1 MIRKASKEDVKRI
14 IELLHQ
20 VNMVH
25 HVLRPDLFKPHTT
38 KYNEQELEAMFNDE
52 SKPIFVYDD
61 SNRPSETTGAQET
74 VLGYAFCQI
83 TEVKNNQ
90 LLEDIKTL
98 YIDDICVDEN
108 ARGKHVGKALYEY
121 VRDYAKT
128 IGCNNITLNVW
139 EGNEPALRFY
149 RNMGMQ
155 VQKTTMEI
163 IL

>member
-1 MIRKASKEDVKRI
+1 MIRKASKEDIQRI

-25 HVLRPDLFKPHTT
+25 HVIRPDLFKPYTT
-38 KYNEQELEAMFNDE
+38 KYNEQELEAMLGDD
-52 SKPIFVYDD
+52 SKPIFVFDD
-61 SNRPSETTGAQET
+61 GKVQ
-74 VLGYAFCQI
+74 GYAFCQV
-83 TEVKNNQ
+83 TEVRDNQ

-98 YIDDICVDEN
+98 YIDDICVDED

-121 VRDYAKT
+121 VRDYARS

-139 EGNEPALRFY
+139 EGNEPALCFY

-163 IL
+163 ILK

>member
-1 MIRKASKEDVKRI
+1 MVRKANKGDIKRI

-25 HVLRPDLFKPHTT
+25 HVIRPDLFKPHTT
-38 KYNEQELEAMFNDE
+38 KYNEQELESMLNDA
-52 SKPIFVYDD
+52 SKPIFVFDD
-61 SNRPSETTGAQET
+61 GE

-83 TEVKNNQ
+83 TEIKDNQ

-98 YIDDICVDEN
+98 YIDDICVDEK
-108 ARGKHVGKALYEY
+108 ARGKHVGKTLYEY
-121 VRDYAKT
+121 VRDYAQS

-149 RNMGMQ
+149 QNMGMQ
-155 VQKTTMEI
+155 VQKTTMEV
-163 IL
+163 ILNKA

>member
-1 MIRKASKEDVKRI
+1 MIREAKKEDFKRI
-14 IELLHQ
+14 MELLHQ

-25 HVLRPDLFKPHTT
+25 HMIRPDLFKPHTS
-38 KYNEQELEAMFNDE
+38 KYNEQELETMLNDD
-52 SKPIFVYDD
+52 SKPIFVFDD
-61 SNRPSETTGAQET
+61 GM

-90 LLEDIKTL
+90 LLVDIKTL
-98 YIDDICVDEN
+98 YIDDICVDEK
-108 ARGKHVGKALYEY
+108 ARGKHVGKALFEY
-121 VRDYAKT
+121 VRDYAKS

-139 EGNEPALRFY
+139 EGNEPALHFY

>member
-1 MIRKASKEDVKRI
+1 MRSEERMMIRKANKEDIKRI

-38 KYNEQELEAMFNDE
+38 KYSIQELDSLLKDE
-52 SKPIFVYDD
+52 SKPIFVFDD
-61 SNRPSETTGAQET
+61 GT
-74 VLGYAFCQI
+74 VLGYAFCQVSEI
-83 TEVKNNQ
+83 KDDQ

-108 ARGKHVGKALYEY
+108 SRGKHVGKALYEY
-121 VRDYAKT
+121 VREYARS

-139 EGNEPALRFY
+139 EGNDAAYSFY
-149 RNMGMQ
+149 KNMGMQ
-155 VQKTTMEI
+155 VQKTTMEV
-163 IL
+163 LLKTK

>member
-1 MIRKASKEDVKRI
+1 MTIRKANKNDIRRI

-38 KYNEQELEAMFNDE
+38 KYDEQELEAMFNDE

-61 SNRPSETTGAQET
+61 GM
-74 VLGYAFCQI
+74 VWGYAFCQI
-83 TEVKNNQ
+83 TEVKDNQ

-98 YIDDICVDEN
+98 YIDDICVDEV
-108 ARGKHVGKALYEY
+108 ARGKHVGKALFEY

-139 EGNEPALRFY
+139 DGNEAALSFY
-149 RNMGMQ
+149 RNMGMK
-155 VQKTTMEI
+155 VQKTTMEV